1 MSTKSFINIINN
13 RKGLIDKID
22 YYGDL
27 ALKDCMEEFKDILS
41 FSNVYTGF
49 KYKRSLQSERDSTE
63 RRNRFHSNL
72 INSSLKIQTA
82 NLFTEL
88 FLFKD
93 SSIDI
98 NTSNRNIVNDIAKFF
113 SNEFIHKFYENL
125 KNRVLNAMSLN
136 SESYS
141 IEIMKA
147 VPNNL
152 YYEFEPI
159 NHFYFSNFIT
169 RGSFS
174 STVENLS
181 HNLMMPFI
189 SFVNDNDYECKECI
203 TFLPYSQEYYTYTRN
218 RMANYSIEES
228 RYNEKIDSLFKS
240 SDDIFKSGTL
250 VNMNIVIGNLYNYL
264 LLKIEDK
271 NTKEDCFIYFNKFG
285 ASPRILKNPTSIP
298 YIVSALKRDKTINT
312 NISLDSVYNEY
323 LAKKGQLEIHISMYI
338 KYIIDD
344 ILRDSEY
351 EFRNDNPLN
360 LVIKSTDYFLGS
372 FLVPKYELKN
382 GYIEFSNPTNTN
394 VYPIKVSYC
403 DVPELPEYR
412 KQIKINYDDLVSDS
426 DEYSKVVISGEYY
439 YTPKITNEIIDKYI
453 LKPLK
458 SKRDLFRRIDYID
471 NQQIESLVEDIK
483 DLKNKLEAIQKSS
496 KKDRDELLKN
506 VSFVG
511 KEVNI
516 QNKFTEIEYYG
527 NSSDYRINC
536 ISLD

>member
-1 MSTKSFINIINN
+1 MSTKSFINIIIN

-41 FSNVYTGF
+41 FSNIYTGF

-72 INSSLKIQTA
+72 INSSLKIQTV

-98 NTSNRNIVNDIAKFF
+98 NTSNRNIVNDIAKLF

-125 KNRVLNAMSLN
+125 KNRVLNAISLN

-141 IEIMKA
+141 IETMKA

-240 SDDIFKSGTL
+240 SNDIFKSGTL
-250 VNMNIVIGNLYNYL
+250 NNMNIVIGNLYNYL

-344 ILRDSEY
+344 ILRNSEY

>member
-147 VPNNL
+147 IPNNL

-372 FLVPKYELKN
+372 FLVPKYELKD
-382 GYIEFSNPTNTN
+382 GYIKLSNPTNTN

-483 DLKNKLEAIQKSS
+483 DLKSKLEAIQKSS